1 MKFLDSDT
9 LARELHTLGGGLDR
23 RSFLKSA
30 GAAGLVMGVYLASP
44 GRARAAQTADTQFAP
59 NAFVRIAPDD
69 TVTLIVKHH
78 EMGQGVTTGLTTILA
93 EELDA
98 DLARVQAEYAPANAK
113 LYGNLNMGGMQG
125 TGGSTAIANSWM
137 QMRHAGATAR
147 AMLVEA
153 AAKRWG
159 VPAKQ
164 ITVSKG
170 VVSGGGNSAT
180 FGELAEDAATLQPP
194 KNAPLKDPSKFV
206 YVGKRNTHR
215 LDSPAKCNGTA
226 TYTID
231 VKLPGL
237 LTAVIARPP
246 AFGASLKSFDA
257 AEALKVSGV
266 VDVVKVPEG
275 VAVVAKSMWPAL
287 KARKLLKLEWDRSGA
302 GPVSSEALYQEYEA
316 MTDQAGAVVVASDKT
331 QSGLDGAETT
341 LEAVY
346 RLPYLAHASME
357 PMNCVAWLHDGKLE
371 TWGGH
376 QFPSMDLPKAAEASG
391 LKPEQVSLNPL
402 ISGGSFGRRANAWAD
417 FTVEAVNVAKAM
429 KQKSGSEAPIRV
441 QWSREDDMQGGLYR
455 PLYVHKAKIGLDR
468 EGAITAWQHSIVGQS
483 IMGATDIMAGN
494 VKNGVDESTSEGVEP
509 TPYAIPA
516 FSVTMHSPKQA
527 VRPLWWRSVG
537 NTHTG
542 FVMETLMDE
551 LAEKAGRDP
560 VEFRL
565 ALLDEAPRMA
575 GVLKLAAEKS
585 GWGNKPKAGRALGVA
600 VHFSFD
606 SYVAHV
612 AEVSIGKDG
621 LPRVHRLTV
630 AVDCGVPVNPD
641 QIAAQMEGGAGFA
654 LAAALY
660 GEITIENGV
669 PKQSNFHDYQVLR
682 IPEMPKVEVHI
693 VPSQEQPT
701 GVGEPGVPPLA
712 PAVANAVYKLTGKR
726 VRQLPFT
733 RAGLVKA

>member
-1 MKFLDSDT
+1 
-9 LARELHTLGGGLDR
+9 
-23 RSFLKSA
+23 
-30 GAAGLVMGVYLASP
+30 
-44 GRARAAQTADTQFAP
+44 
-59 NAFVRIAPDD
+59 
-69 TVTLIVKHH
+69 
-78 EMGQGVTTGLTTILA
+78 
-93 EELDA
+93 
-98 DLARVQAEYAPANAK
+98 
-113 LYGNLNMGGMQG
+113 
-125 TGGSTAIANSWM
+125 
-137 QMRHAGATAR
+137 
-147 AMLVEA
+147 
-153 AAKRWG
+153 
-159 VPAKQ
+159 
-164 ITVSKG
+164 
-170 VVSGGGNSAT
+170 
-180 FGELAEDAATLQPP
+180 
-194 KNAPLKDPSKFV
+194 
-206 YVGKRNTHR
+206 
-215 LDSPAKCNGTA
+215 
-226 TYTID
+226 
-231 VKLPGL
+231 
-237 LTAVIARPP
+237 
-246 AFGASLKSFDA
+246 
-257 AEALKVSGV
+257 
-266 VDVVKVPEG
+266 
-275 VAVVAKSMWPAL
+275 
-287 KARKLLKLEWDRSGA
+287 
-302 GPVSSEALYQEYEA
+302 

-331 QSGLDGAETT
+331 QSGLDGAQTT

-733 RAGLVKA
+733 RAGLAKA

>member
-9 LARELHTLGGGLDR
+9 LARELRTLGGGLDR

-59 NAFVRIAPDD
+59 NAFVRIGPDD

-159 VPAKQ
+159 PAKQ

-246 AFGASLKSFDA
+246 AFGAGLKSFDA

-266 VDVVKVPEG
+266 VDVVKIPEG

-302 GPVSSEALYQEYEA
+302 GPVSSEALYEEYEA

-455 PLYVHKAKIGLDR
+455 PLYVHKAKIGLDG

-551 LAEKAGRDP
+551 LAEKTGRDP

-733 RAGLVKA
+733 RAGLAKA